1 LIAGDT
7 TVITKA
13 GKSTYALGKFYSSIY
28 SRAVLDLSF
37 QCLSLICV
45 NTRKSS
51 SIMMEQMMP
60 KAKLTNVITVKDP
73 PPQSVAKVDQ
83 KAQKNTAS
91 DLVLNTKMTQVKSML
106 SRVIPM
112 ISNTIKPVC
121 FVYDGAFKNY
131 TAAQMTRDVD

>member
-60 KAKLTNVITVKDP
+60 KAKLTNVITFKDPP

-83 KAQKNTAS
+83 KAQK
-91 DLVLNTKMTQVKSML
+91 KH
-106 SRVIPM
+106 R
-112 ISNTIKPVC
+112 
-121 FVYDGAFKNY
+121 F
-131 TAAQMTRDVD
+131 